1 MGGKKKK
8 KAKGGAKKK
17 AKAEGDDEPK
27 EINPNFLVKPD
38 ATGWI
43 KLELRLCDPPFSKL
57 NSFKHVCR
65 SDDRILDIK

>member
-8 KAKGGAKKK
+8 KASKGKAKKV
-17 AKAEGDDEPK
+17 KAEGDDEPK
-27 EINPNFLVKPD
+27 EINPNFLVKPE

-43 KLELRLCDPPFSKL
+43 KIELRLSDPPFSKL
-57 NSFKHVCR
+57 NTFKHVCR